1 MIHHNGG
8 KFHMTPTEFLA
19 TLRSQWVTIV
29 VLGIIGAIGG
39 FGVAR
44 LTPESFQSTS
54 SVFVSA
60 QRGDSA
66 TELVQGSTFT
76 QNIVESYAE
85 LATMPVV
92 LEPVIDRLQLN
103 VTPPVLARS
112 VSAQTPLNTFIIDIT
127 VTDNSPEA
135 AARIANAVS
144 DELATAV
151 QRISPKSANNVP
163 VVNLQNVARAP
174 VPRFRSAP
182 NTPLMALTG
191 LGIGLALGYGFVLL
205 REVLDTRIRTEKDL
219 QRVGETPV
227 LGLISRRTGK
237 RGAQERT
244 AGPLDE
250 PWAEAYRRL
259 ATNIEFLDPD
269 IKIGSLVVTSS
280 MPGEGKTT
288 TAINLALAAGEL
300 TPRVLLVDADLRR
313 PSVARYCGI
322 EGAVGLT
329 SVLSG
334 QVSAEDAVAPWSH
347 IHVLA
352 AGSLP
357 PNPSQIV
364 NSNAMADL
372 LTKLSRSFDLVIV
385 DSPPLLPV
393 TDALAL
399 SRITDGALIV
409 VRYKATRRQQ
419 LAASVRALEAV
430 KARTIGVVLNSL
442 TQKNKDA
449 EYVYQGSSERRL
461 RMIPG
466 AQILGRGAKKNASN
480 GAHAR
485 RKESDEERTPRISDE
500 RVSEPS
506 ER

>member
-1 MIHHNGG
+1 
-8 KFHMTPTEFLA
+8 MTPTDFLA
-19 TLRSQWVTIV
+19 TLRRQWATVV
-29 VLGIIGAIGG
+29 VLGIIGATAG
-39 FGVAR
+39 FGLAR
-44 LTPESFQSTS
+44 LTPDSFQSTS

-76 QNIVESYAE
+76 QNIVQSYAE

-92 LEPVIDRLQLN
+92 LEPVIERLGLN
-103 VTPPVLARS
+103 ITPPVLARS
-112 VSAQTPLNTFIIDIT
+112 ISAQTPLNTFIIDIT
-127 VTDNSPEA
+127 VTDNSPDA
-135 AARIANAVS
+135 SAKIANAVS

-163 VVNLQNVARAP
+163 VVTLQNVARAP
-174 VPRFRSAP
+174 VPLVRSAP
-182 NTPLMALTG
+182 NTPLMVVTG
-191 LGIGLALGYGFVLL
+191 LGIGLALGYVFVLL
-205 REVLDTRIRTEKDL
+205 REVLDTRIRSEKDL
-219 QRVGETPV
+219 QRVGETPL
-227 LGLISRRTGK
+227 LGTISRQSET
-237 RGAQERT
+237 RGQRERP
-244 AGPLDE
+244 AGLLAE
-250 PWAEAYRRL
+250 SKAEAYRRL
-259 ATNIEFLDPD
+259 ATNVEFLDPD
-269 IKIGSLVVTSS
+269 TKIGSIVVTSS

-313 PSVARYCGI
+313 PSVAKYCGI

-334 QVSAEDAVAPWSH
+334 QVSVEDAVASWSH
-347 IHVLA
+347 IHVLT

-372 LTKLSRSFDLVIV
+372 LVKLSRSFDLVIV

-409 VRYKATRRQQ
+409 VRYKSTRRQQ
-419 LAASVRALEAV
+419 LSGSLRALDAV
-430 KARTIGVVLNSL
+430 KARAIGVVLNRVTL
-442 TQKNKDA
+442 KNKDA
-449 EYVYQGSSERRL
+449 EYVYEGASERRPQIML
-461 RMIPG
+461 R
-466 AQILGRGAKKNASN
+466 AQILMSGVKKTGSA

-485 RKESDEERTPRISDE
+485 RKESNDEPTPHVPSE
-500 RVSEPS
+500 RVSDPS

>member
-1 MIHHNGG
+1 
-8 KFHMTPTEFLA
+8 MTPTEFLA
-19 TLRSQWVTIV
+19 TLRRQWATIL
-29 VLGIIGAIGG
+29 VLSIIGAIAG
-39 FGVAR
+39 FSLAR
-44 LTPESFQSTS
+44 FTPESFQATS

-60 QRGDSA
+60 QRGDTSA
-66 TELVQGSTFT
+66 ELVQGSTFT
-76 QNIVESYAE
+76 QNIVQSYAE
-85 LATMPVV
+85 LASMPVV
-92 LEPVIDRLQLN
+92 LEPVIERLDLD

-112 VSAQTPLNTFIIDIT
+112 ISAQTPLNTFIIEIT

-135 AARIANAVS
+135 SAKIANAVS

-151 QRISPKSANNVP
+151 QRISPKSANNAP
-163 VVNLQNVARAP
+163 VVTLQNVARAP
-174 VPRFRSAP
+174 VPRVRSAP
-182 NTPLMALTG
+182 NTPLMVVTG

-205 REVLDTRIRTEKDL
+205 REVLDTRIRSEKDL
-219 QRVGETPV
+219 QRVGETPL
-227 LGLISRRTGK
+227 LGLISRRPGK
-237 RGAQERT
+237 RGQDERPVGTLTGPT
-244 AGPLDE
+244 AE
-250 PWAEAYRRL
+250 TYRRL

-269 IKIGSLVVTSS
+269 TKICSIVVTSS

-300 TPRVLLVDADLRR
+300 APRVLLVDADLRR
-313 PSVARYCGI
+313 PSVAKYCGI

-334 QVSAEDAVAPWSH
+334 QVSLEDAVQSWSH
-347 IHVLA
+347 ISVLT
-352 AGSLP
+352 AGTLP

-372 LTKLSRSFDLVIV
+372 LVKLSRSFDLVIV

-399 SRITDGALIV
+399 SRITDGALVV

-419 LAASVRALEAV
+419 LSGSLRALEAV
-430 KARTIGVVLNSL
+430 KARAIGVVLNRV
-442 TQKNKDA
+442 TQKNKDT
-449 EYVYQGSSERRL
+449 EYVYEGSSEPRQKTL
-461 RMIPG
+461 RPPVF
-466 AQILGRGAKKNASN
+466 RGGGKKSASA

-485 RKESDEERTPRISDE
+485 RRESNDERTPAAPGE
-500 RVSEPS
+500 RVTEPS

>member
-1 MIHHNGG
+1 VIHHNGG
-8 KFHMTPTEFLA
+8 IFDMTPSEFLA
-19 TLRSQWVTIV
+19 TLRTHWATVV
-29 VLGIIGAIGG
+29 VLGIIGASAG
-39 FGVAR
+39 FGLAR

-76 QNIVESYAE
+76 QNIVQSYAE
-85 LATMPVV
+85 LATMPMV
-92 LEPVIDRLQLN
+92 LEPVIERLQLN

-112 VSAQTPLNTFIIDIT
+112 ITAQTPLNTFIIEIT
-127 VTDNSPEA
+127 VTDNSPEQSA
-135 AARIANAVS
+135 KIANAVG

-163 VVNLQNVARAP
+163 VVTLQNVARAP
-174 VPRFRSAP
+174 VPRVRSAP
-182 NTPLMALTG
+182 NTPLMAVTG
-191 LGIGLALGYGFVLL
+191 LGIGLAVGYGFVLL
-205 REVLDTRIRTEKDL
+205 REVLDTRIRSEKDL
-219 QRVGETPV
+219 QRVGETPL
-227 LGLISRRTGK
+227 LGSISRRPQSRGK
-237 RGAQERT
+237 GERPPVT
-244 AGPLDE
+244 LTE
-250 PWAEAYRRL
+250 PAAEPYRRL

-269 IKIGSLVVTSS
+269 TKIGSIVVTSS

-313 PSVARYCGI
+313 PSVAKYCGI

-334 QVSAEDAVAPWSH
+334 QVSVEDAVEPWSH
-347 IHVLA
+347 IHVLT
-352 AGSLP
+352 AGTVP

-372 LTKLSRSFDLVIV
+372 LVKLSRSFDLVVV

-419 LAASVRALEAV
+419 LLGSLRALEAV
-430 KARTIGVVLNSL
+430 KARAIGVVLNRV
-442 TQKNKDA
+442 TEKNKDA
-449 EYVYQGSSERRL
+449 EYVYDGSPERRPHL
-461 RMIPG
+461 ALA
-466 AQILGRGAKKNASN
+466 AQIRRAWAGRGASS
-480 GAHAR
+480 GSHAR
-485 RKESDEERTPRISDE
+485 RRGTEDEPVQVPSE

>member
-1 MIHHNGG
+1 
-8 KFHMTPTEFLA
+8 MTPTEFLA
-19 TLRSQWVTIV
+19 TLRRQWATIL
-29 VLGIIGAIGG
+29 VLGIIGAIAGLG
-39 FGVAR
+39 LAR
-44 LTPESFQSTS
+44 LTPESFRATS

-60 QRGDSA
+60 QRGDTSA
-66 TELVQGSTFT
+66 ELVQGSTFT
-76 QNIVESYAE
+76 QNIVQSYAE
-85 LATMPVV
+85 LASMPVV
-92 LEPVIDRLQLN
+92 LEPVIERLDLD

-112 VSAQTPLNTFIIDIT
+112 ISAQTPLNTFIIEIT

-135 AARIANAVS
+135 SAKIANAVS

-151 QRISPKSANNVP
+151 QRISPKSANNAP
-163 VVNLQNVARAP
+163 VVTLQNVARAP
-174 VPRFRSAP
+174 VPRVRSAP
-182 NTPLMALTG
+182 DTPLMVVTG

-205 REVLDTRIRTEKDL
+205 REVLDTRIRSEKDL
-219 QRVGETPV
+219 ERVGETPL
-227 LGLISRRTGK
+227 LGLISRQPGTRGQDERPVGLLTG
-237 RGAQERT
+237 AT
-244 AGPLDE
+244 AE
-250 PWAEAYRRL
+250 TYRRL

-269 IKIGSLVVTSS
+269 TKIGSLVVTSS

-300 TPRVLLVDADLRR
+300 APRVLLVDADLRR
-313 PSVARYCGI
+313 PSVAKYCGV

-334 QVSAEDAVAPWSH
+334 QVSLDDAVQQWSH
-347 IHVLA
+347 INVLT
-352 AGSLP
+352 AGTLP

-372 LTKLSRSFDLVIV
+372 LVKLSRSFDLVVV

-399 SRITDGALIV
+399 SRITDGALVV
-409 VRYKATRRQQ
+409 VRYKVTRRQQ
-419 LAASVRALEAV
+419 LSGSLRALEAV
-430 KARTIGVVLNSL
+430 KARAIGVVLNRVNL
-442 TQKNKDA
+442 NNKDS
-449 EYVYQGSSERRL
+449 EYVYEGSSEPRQKTL
-461 RMIPG
+461 RTLVFRTG
-466 AQILGRGAKKNASN
+466 SKKSTSA

-485 RKESDEERTPRISDE
+485 RKESYDERTPPASSE